1 MFFQNSTNSKIVQN
15 MEKNDE
21 HNVYPRLQVHVSI
34 NQNLM
39 KSIDEILEKRFI
51 TKIYYSK

>member
-1 MFFQNSTNSKIVQN
+1 

-39 KSIDEILEKRFI
+39 KSIDEILEKDLLLRYI
-51 TKIYYSK
+51 TANRN